1 VTLSTS
7 TWQQPVPI
15 AGSRHRQAVVR
26 DIAELVTDRPG
37 RVRVAVDGLT
47 AAGKTTFAHELAAQV
62 AAAGRPAFRASLDD
76 FKRPWRES
84 QLYDRASGEGYYR
97 NAQDIEAIH
106 ALLLDPA
113 SSSGSGVV
121 ALCSIDPLTQVDHS
135 ATTVIMPD
143 DGVLIV
149 DGVFALRPELNGAWD
164 FRVWLTV
171 DPDVALRRGVARDTA
186 MEGGAVAAE
195 ELHRD
200 RYNVAEMIYVDEVDP
215 STRAEVVVENTS
227 FDLPRV
233 LKSPR

>member
-1 VTLSTS
+1 M
-7 TWQQPVPI
+7 
-15 AGSRHRQAVVR
+15 
-26 DIAELVTDRPG
+26 
-37 RVRVAVDGLT
+37 RVAVDGLT
-47 AAGKTTFAHELAAQV
+47 AAGKTTFAHELAGQV
-62 AAAGRPAFRASLDD
+62 ASAGRPAFRTSLDD

-84 QLYDRASGEGYYR
+84 QLYDRVSGEGYYR

-143 DGVLIV
+143 NGVLIV
-149 DGVFALRPELNGAWD
+149 DGVFALRPELNGGWD

-186 MEGGAVAAE
+186 MEGGAAAAE

-200 RYNVAEMIYVDEVDP
+200 RYNAAEMIYVDEVDP
-215 STRAEVVVENTS
+215 STRAEVIVENTN
-227 FDLPRV
+227 FDQPRV